1 MGKIR
6 DKGEGSVFQRN
17 NGKWVAEFRV
27 GTKPNGKANTKTFTG
42 KTEQEVKKKLKQFK
56 TEFIKNDFIDVK
68 KITVKNYMD
77 NWLYTVKIN
86 ELKPKSLDIKENI
99 LQNQIYPYIG
109 DIQIGN
115 LKNTDVQNL
124 INTLVAKGYSYSTI
138 RKAYDNIN
146 SCFKLGVIKDDIIK
160 NPCAGVSPP
169 TKLIVNYSK
178 EITFFDDEQIEAI
191 CKESIFQ
198 YGNKK
203 MMYRLG
209 HSIIVLLYTGMRR
222 GELLGL
228 KWKDIDFD
236 NKTVKISNSVVS
248 VKNRS
253 NTAKTKYV
261 LIEQNSTKTS
271 SGDRIIPLNLKAVDA
286 LQEIRKI
293 NTNSEYVMSN
303 GNGNIINPRN
313 FDRMFRNILNRC
325 GIEPCGVHALRHT
338 FASMLF
344 KKGVDV
350 KTVSELLG
358 HADVKITY
366 NTYIHLIKEQK
377 QQAVALLDE
386 L

>member
-1 MGKIR
+1 MAVKTKERR
-6 DKGEGSVFQRN
+6 DKGDGSIFQR
-17 NGKWVAEFRV
+17 KD
-27 GTKPNGKANTKTFTG
+27 GTWQAKIKLPNMSKPKYIYG
-42 KTEQEVKKKLKQFK
+42 KTESEVKKKLKAFK
-56 TEFIKNDFIDVK
+56 YDAIKNDFNEIK
-68 KITVKNYMD
+68 KITVKNYMN
-77 NWLYTVKIN
+77 NWLYNVKIN

-109 DIQIGN
+109 DIQIGS
-115 LKNTDVQNL
+115 LKNTDIQQL
-124 INTLVAKGYSYSTI
+124 INTLVAKEYSYSTI
-138 RKAYDNIN
+138 RKAYDNLN
-146 SCFKLGVIKDDIIK
+146 SCFKLGIIKGDIIK

-178 EITFFDDEQIEAI
+178 EITFFNDEQIEAI
-191 CKESIFQ
+191 CKESVFQ

-203 MMYRLG
+203 KMYRLG

-236 NKTVKISNSVVS
+236 NRTAKISNSVVS
-248 VKNRS
+248 VRNRS
-253 NTAKTKYV
+253 DAAETKYV
-261 LIEQNSTKTS
+261 LIEQNSTKTT
-271 SGDRIIPLNLKAVDA
+271 SGDRIIPLNQKAVDA

-293 NTNSEYVMSN
+293 NADSEYVMSN

-313 FDRMFRNILNRC
+313 FDRMFRNILERC